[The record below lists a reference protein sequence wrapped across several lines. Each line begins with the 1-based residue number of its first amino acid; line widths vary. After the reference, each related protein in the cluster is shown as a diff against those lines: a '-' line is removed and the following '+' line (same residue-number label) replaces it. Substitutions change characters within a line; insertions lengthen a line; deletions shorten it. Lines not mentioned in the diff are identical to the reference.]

1 MCTPFDKVD
10 KTTHD
15 EMCCTYA
22 ALILQDE
29 GLEISGEK
37 INKLIAASG
46 NKVDAY
52 WPGLFA
58 RALHGKNVSELLLGG
73 GGAAGGSTG
82 GAAKTDAPKADAKK
96 DDKKE
101 PAKKETKKEE
111 PKPADDD
118 VDMGG
123 GLGLFDDF

>member
-82 GAAKTDAPKADAKK
+82 GAAKTDAR
-96 DDKKE
+96 
-101 PAKKETKKEE
+101 
-111 PKPADDD
+111 
-118 VDMGG
+118 
-123 GLGLFDDF
+123 